1 MGDMNARDFTNEANL
16 DWDSELSETTDLEGD
31 DDATEIESSDEQ
43 PSSEDQSS
51 DSREDSGESGQE
63 DSEVKDETSD
73 SKEEDNSGKEESGK
87 EREEQAEESLIEVK
101 VDGEIQKVSLQE
113 LKNNYAGKV
122 AYDKKFSEID
132 RERKEVVAERDSLQ
146 GDITAINEYVNELGN
161 KMRNASMLEGLYEIA
176 SLNNIGPHQVKKA
189 IIAELMPEINRMA
202 DLSPDQLDFEYQR
215 QELEYNKELQQKEYE
230 MMQARQAEE
239 SRNQQLN
246 SLINSSG
253 ISMDEYR
260 EANSFLSARQ
270 QELGEE
276 VTPEL
281 TIQYAQFAK
290 AEGRAVDI
298 LNGFNDG
305 KHAQDEDVMN
315 GVIDIALQYP
325 EFSDEDII
333 EVISEAFE
341 GAKKDVVEQKIEK
354 VTKSNQ
360 SKPKKKEEVTQED
373 NGYDLDWDDL

>member
-1 MGDMNARDFTNEANL
+1 MGDMNARYFTNEASL

-51 DSREDSGESGQE
+51 DSGEDSGESGQE
-63 DSEVKDETSD
+63 DSEAKDEASN
-73 SKEEDNSGKEESGK
+73 SKEEDSSGKEESG
-87 EREEQAEESLIEVK
+87 EQREEQAEESLIEVK
-101 VDGEIQKVSLQE
+101 VDGEIQKVPLQE

-230 MMQARQAEE
+230 TMQARQAEE

-246 SLINSSG
+246 SLIDSSG

-290 AEGRAVDI
+290 AEGRAADI

-341 GAKKDVVEQKIEK
+341 GAKNDVVEQKIEK

-360 SKPKKKEEVTQED
+360 SKPKKKEEVIQED

>member
-1 MGDMNARDFTNEANL
+1 M
-16 DWDSELSETTDLEGD
+16 
-31 DDATEIESSDEQ
+31 
-43 PSSEDQSS
+43 
-51 DSREDSGESGQE
+51 
-63 DSEVKDETSD
+63 
-73 SKEEDNSGKEESGK
+73 
-87 EREEQAEESLIEVK
+87 
-101 VDGEIQKVSLQE
+101 
-113 LKNNYAGKV
+113 